1 MTATIIPFPPDPHS
15 LGATAASAAYQEGQR
30 VAPKAAGLSEVSPA
44 VDRGRFN
51 AGFCIPFNAPHA
63 ATNSNR
69 HDLLPVTVKP
79 GEASS
84 PSPSAPIP
92 NPERGCTTG
101 ASAIFPNL
109 VSSGLRQPA
118 TEVGRSPTDRL
129 NRDIDGL
136 ASFSPWTVSRDH
148 WWRA

>member
-1 MTATIIPFPPDPHS
+1 NHDRDLIPFPPRLVDLQPFS
-15 LGATAASAAYQEGQR
+15 ERECSDFLFSASVLTLRE
-30 VAPKAAGLSEVSPA
+30 AGTRSRRASEEKPGS
-44 VDRGRFN
+44 
-51 AGFCIPFNAPHA
+51 
-63 ATNSNR
+63 NSNR

-118 TEVGRSPTDRL
+118 TGLGRSPTDRL
-129 NRDIDGL
+129 NRD
-136 ASFSPWTVSRDH
+136 
-148 WWRA
+148 